1 MHANHSDRFGSSR
14 RLPAGYHPHTS
25 ASRLQVVAKAQAILQ
40 RVADAPISI
49 AALSEAVGVSERTLR
64 NAFTEVYRQSPK
76 RYLTTQRLLAVRHAL
91 RAAAAPGAT
100 VTGIATDHGFFEL
113 GRFALKY
120 KAAFGES
127 PSHTLRAT
135 AGQSPLNQP
144 TAAHW

>member
-1 MHANHSDRFGSSR
+1 MHTNQHAM
-14 RLPAGYHPHTS
+14 S
-25 ASRLQVVAKAQAILQ
+25 AIPPVVGNGLTIRSCPSRLKVVARAEAVLQ
-40 RVADAPISI
+40 EHRDEPMSI

-64 NAFTEVYRQSPK
+64 NAFTDVYRQSPK
-76 RYLTTQRLLAVRHAL
+76 RYLVTQRLLAVRNAL
-91 RAAAAPGAT
+91 RAAATPGAT

-135 AGQSPLNQP
+135 GRLVGLQHAS
-144 TAAHW
+144 